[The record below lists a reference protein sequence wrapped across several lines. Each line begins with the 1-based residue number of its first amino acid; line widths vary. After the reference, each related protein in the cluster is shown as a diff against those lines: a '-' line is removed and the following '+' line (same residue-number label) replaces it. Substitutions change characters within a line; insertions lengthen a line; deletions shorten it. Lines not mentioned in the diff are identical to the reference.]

1 MLFETTVGRRRLFR
15 KGDPYNL
22 EREGAKT
29 TPEPEDLPSGYGELL
44 KWYQGWC
51 AEAARS
57 QIENILCSG
66 RKGQE
71 SISGRMNQRRI
82 RESATR

>member
-29 TPEPEDLPSGYGELL
+29 TPEPEDLPLGYGELL
-44 KWYQGWC
+44 KWYQGC
-51 AEAARS
+51 VPRRRRSRLRTILAQVARV
-57 QIENILCSG
+57 
-66 RKGQE
+66 RKASLG
-71 SISGRMNQRRI
+71 G
-82 RESATR
+82 